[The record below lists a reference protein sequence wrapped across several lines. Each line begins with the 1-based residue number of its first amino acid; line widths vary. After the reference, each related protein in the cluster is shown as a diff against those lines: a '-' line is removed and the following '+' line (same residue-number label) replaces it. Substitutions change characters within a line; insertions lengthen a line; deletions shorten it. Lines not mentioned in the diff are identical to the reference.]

1 MAPHSSVALR
11 FPSYIQMLLCR
22 TAGGVPLCFVK
33 EVCWDTESLPHF
45 PHQRLGVEGGS
56 CSGVSGPRQQK
67 GKGHRE
73 RSSTDLLICV
83 VFVFLVSFF
92 LSLSWKEVTSS
103 QKNGERELQT
113 QGTVQPLN
121 ECCFMNRALGR
132 LYDGNWEAGQLLYR
146 ISVANTKS

>member
-11 FPSYIQMLLCR
+11 FPSYIQTLLCR
-22 TAGGVPLCFVK
+22 TAGGVPLCFVR
-33 EVCWDTESLPHF
+33 EVCWDTESLPQF
-45 PHQRLGVEGGS
+45 PHQRVGVEGGS

-92 LSLSWKEVTSS
+92 FIFKLERGDFLSEEWR
-103 QKNGERELQT
+103 ER
-113 QGTVQPLN
+113 
-121 ECCFMNRALGR
+121 
-132 LYDGNWEAGQLLYR
+132 
-146 ISVANTKS
+146 IANTRYSAAIE